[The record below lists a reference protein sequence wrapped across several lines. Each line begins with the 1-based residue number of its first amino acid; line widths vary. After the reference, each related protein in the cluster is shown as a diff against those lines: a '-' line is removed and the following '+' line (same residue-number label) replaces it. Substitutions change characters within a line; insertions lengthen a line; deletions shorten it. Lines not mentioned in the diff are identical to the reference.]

1 MKTEY
6 SKDFYIKLKYSFSLL
21 FLFIS
26 VLAQAQVVEEEEE
39 NEASRDTIKGY
50 NSGKIELSNPNSIIA
65 AYTYDPVTNR
75 YIYTNKMEGFNI
87 TYPIILTPE
96 QFEELALRESMRD
109 YYRQKSKAIDGKG
122 TEKEQ
127 KDLLP
132 RYYVNSSF
140 FETIFGSNTI
150 DVKPQGS
157 VELDLGVRY
166 TKQDNP
172 SISPRNRKTF
182 TFDFDQRIS
191 MSLQGKVGTRL
202 AVNANYD
209 TQSTFAFQNLIKL
222 EYTPTEDDI
231 IQKIEV
237 GNVSFPLS
245 NSLVRGA
252 QSLFGVKAQFQFGKT
267 TVTGIFS
274 EQKSQTKTVT
284 AQGGGTVQDFALF
297 ALEYDSDRHYF
308 LSQFFRNR
316 YDEAL
321 RNYPLIDS
329 RVQITRIEVW
339 VTNKQNR
346 INAAE
351 NNSRNII
358 ALQDLGEGRL
368 TKLSPTPGVPEGA
381 DITSETVGF
390 NTPGFFNTVDTQ
402 NNPIEPVNAF
412 PDNRNNKLDPAMI
425 GNGGYL
431 NTTIRE
437 IVTTGR
443 GSFNTVTA
451 NEGTDYSKLENA
463 RKLTSS
469 EYTYHTQLGYIS
481 LNQRLNNDEV
491 LAVAY
496 QYTVG
501 DQVFQVGEFGTDGV
515 AATSAD
521 TSTDPTTGTTTT
533 NNISTQSLILKMLKG
548 NLVKVTTPT
557 WDLMMKNIY
566 QIPNAYQLSQEDFRF
581 NIIYTDPSPLNYI
594 TPTTIPLPNGN
605 GNEAEVADTPL
616 LRVFNLDRLT
626 YAGDPQTGGD
636 GFFDF
641 QNGLTVDAQ
650 NGRIIFTTV
659 EPFGEYLYDKLAT
672 NTPGPAQFGYQDNSA
687 SNPNQSKYVYRELYK
702 NTQAAALQQSEKNK
716 FQLKGRFKSTGGNG
730 ISLGAFNVPQGSV
743 VVTAGGRTL
752 VEGQD
757 YTVNYQLG
765 TVQILDTSLQ
775 ASNTPIEV
783 SVENN
788 STFGQQTRRFA
799 GVNVEHKFSDKFL
812 LGATLLNM
820 SEKPFTS
827 KTNYGQESVNN
838 TILGLNTVYST
849 EVPFFTR
856 LVNKLP
862 FVDTDVPSN
871 FSFRGEVAM
880 LKPGASKADQFGG
893 EATTYVDDFEGTQTT
908 IDMRGANGW
917 SLSSLPWTNGVEPAP
932 NDITA
937 GDQRAKLAWYSIDP
951 VFYAS
956 SSRPD
961 GISDQDVSQNE
972 NRRVYYQ
979 ELYPVT
985 DVSPGSTN
993 VVTTLDLSYFPQE
1006 RGPYNFNPL
1015 AAATNS
1021 FTESDAVN
1029 NWGAIMRSITSTNF
1043 EQTNVEYIQFWMMD
1057 PYQNGQS
1064 AAGDAITTNDN
1075 TGTFEIHLGEM
1086 SEDIL
1091 KDNRKQYEN
1100 GLPGTDGQAITAIT
1114 NWGKVPVSQSLIYAF
1129 DTDAGNRGLQD
1140 VGLDGLNDAE
1150 EADKFS
1156 NFSGFEDPAA
1166 DNYQFFL
1173 AADGSVVNRYKNY
1186 NGTQGN
1192 SPVDVGDT
1200 NRGST
1205 TLPDVEDINKDNT
1218 MNTIDSYFKFSV
1230 PIEPGAAVGSGY
1242 VVDERPFSQQTSDGG
1257 TVTGRWLLYK
1267 VPIDAP
1273 TRESINSISD
1283 LRSIRFMRLLMTG
1296 FKKQVTLRL
1305 GALDLVRSE
1314 WRRYTNSL
1322 DIGPDNTDDAVAD
1335 LTGFDV
1341 VSLNIQENG
1350 DRVPIRYVSPPGV
1363 IREQLYSN
1371 NAVINQNEQSLSLRV
1386 YATNNTLNTDVGLEP
1401 EDSRAVFKNV
1411 NVDMRQYKKLRMFL
1425 HAEALSA
1432 NSNVPNANPQP
1443 DNNINDYEMIGFL
1456 RFGNDFVDNYY
1467 QIEKPLVL
1475 SQFNNSNPD
1484 NVWPAD
1490 NEILVTLEMLT
1501 KLKILVLQGVL
1512 NDPDENGVN
1521 YMTASELDPSITG
1534 GDGQVRIGIKGN
1546 PNFGFV
1552 RTLMVGVKNNTQY
1565 LADQHPGDP
1574 SYPVRHVRGEVWF
1587 NELRLSDMDN
1597 KGGVAAVAS
1606 MDTNMADLINVSAT
1620 GNFSTIGFGT
1630 IEQAPNERS
1639 REETKQYNLV
1649 ANISAG
1655 KLLPKSWNLNIP
1667 FNYSVGEQII
1677 TPEYDP
1683 FYQDVKLDQLLDI
1696 TDDPAARDN
1705 IKNRAIDYTKNKS
1718 INFIGVKKDRAADQK
1733 QHVYDPENLTL
1744 GYSFN
1749 QTEHHDYEIEDLLDQ
1764 QVRVTADYNF
1774 TFQSKPI
1781 EPFKNTAFMKKSQYW
1796 KALSDFNFNYLPSN
1810 INFSS
1815 NILRQYN
1822 RQQYRNVDVDGI
1834 AISPLYRRNY
1844 FFNYQ
1849 YGFNYNITKALKFNY
1864 QVATSNIV
1872 RNYIDAET
1880 DRPIEDATVF
1890 NDFWNIGQAN
1900 THTQNFV
1907 VNYDLPLNKIPV
1919 LSFIKSTY
1927 SYTASYN
1934 WLRSTDALAYAE
1946 VTDPNT
1952 NKSTTYN
1959 LGNTIQNANSHKL
1972 NATLS
1977 MDLFYKY
1984 LGIGQKKKVAPKN
1997 AAPAAA
2003 PKPGEKVV
2011 AAPKQ
2016 EASGNV
2022 FVNGLIGI
2030 ATSVKN
2036 IQVSYA
2042 ETNGTQLPG
2051 FLPSI
2056 GFLGTT
2062 KPSMGFIF
2070 GSQADVRY
2078 DAARA
2083 GYLTNY
2089 QNFNQNFTQVNTK
2102 DLNLTASVDLF
2113 PDFKIDLTA
2122 DKTSSQ
2128 NFSEQYD
2135 VADDGQYMPR
2145 SPYNYGNFQISTILI
2160 KTAFDASTID
2170 VSAAFDQMREN
2181 RLIVANRLAE
2191 QFYGPGN
2198 TIPRYEAEPPIPS
2211 PDPTVPPRPSF
2222 ATVNAGFP
2230 VGFGRNSQ
2238 AVLLPAFIAAYSGQ
2252 DAGSVKTGMFR
2263 NTPLPNWVVKYTGL
2277 MRYKYFKDHFK
2288 RFSLQSGYRASYNI
2302 NSYRS
2307 NFDYHPDR
2315 ATNSDP
2321 NDNNNRDNDG
2331 AGNFYTKNVISN
2343 VNLAEQFNPL
2353 IRVDMEMKNS
2363 MKILAEIRKDRTLN
2377 LSFDN
2382 NLLTEVRGNE
2392 YVVGLGYRIK
2402 DVIINST
2409 LADNPTNTIRSD
2421 INLKADFTLRK
2432 NQTIVRYLDYD
2443 NNQLGGGQDIWT
2455 LKLTGDYSFSK
2466 NLTAIFYYDHSFSKA
2481 VISTSFPITTV
2492 RTGFT
2497 LRYNFGN

>member
-6 SKDFYIKLKYSFSLL
+6 SKEFYTKLKYSFSLL
-21 FLFIS
+21 LLFIS
-26 VLAQAQVVEEEEE
+26 VLAQAQVVEEEED

-50 NSGKIELSNPNSIIA
+50 NSGKIELNNPNSIIA

-75 YIYTNKMEGFNI
+75 YIYTNKMDGFNI

-96 QFEELALRESMRD
+96 QFEELVLRESMRD
-109 YYRQKSKAIDGKG
+109 YYKQKSKAIDGKG

-132 RYYVNSSF
+132 RYYVNSGF

-157 VELDLGVRY
+157 VEIDLGVRY

-172 SISPRNRKTF
+172 AISPRNRKTF

-209 TQSTFAFQNLIKL
+209 TESTFAFQNLIKL

-297 ALEYDSDRHYF
+297 ALEYDADRHYF
-308 LSQFFRNR
+308 LSQFFRNQ
-316 YDEAL
+316 YDRAL
-321 RNYPLIDS
+321 KSYPLIDS

-351 NNSRNII
+351 NNARNII
-358 ALQDLGEGRL
+358 ALQDLGESPL
-368 TKLSPTPGVPEGA
+368 TKVSPLDGVPQGA
-381 DITSETVGF
+381 DISNQAVGF
-390 NTPGFFNTVDTQ
+390 DAAGAAFYNVGANS
-402 NNPIEPVNAF
+402 F
-412 PDNRNNKLDPAMI
+412 PDNGNNNLDPEII
-425 GNGGYL
+425 GTGTSL
-431 NTTIRE
+431 LDPSIRE
-437 IVTTGR
+437 IVTTSSR
-443 GSFNTVTA
+443 SFRAPLDATEGS
-451 NEGTDYSKLENA
+451 DYSKLENA

-469 EYTYHTQLGYIS
+469 EYTYNTQLGYIS
-481 LNQRLNNDEV
+481 LNQKLNNDEV

-501 DQVFQVGEFGTDGV
+501 EEVYQVGEFGTDGV
-515 AATSAD
+515 SAT
-521 TSTDPTTGTTTT
+521 TPETNT
-533 NNISTQSLILKMLKG
+533 NNEVTNVVTQSLILKMLKS
-548 NLVKVTTPT
+548 NLIRVNEPV

-566 QIPNAYQLSQEDFRF
+566 QIPNAYQLAQEDFRF
-581 NIIYTDPSPLNYI
+581 NILYTDPSPLNYI
-594 TPTTIPLPNGN
+594 NPAVPVTSGGLPLPNGT

-659 EPFGEYLYDKLAT
+659 EPFGEYLFDKLGT
-672 NTPGPAQFGYQDNSA
+672 NTPGVNADYNLDQETAFNS
-687 SNPNQSKYVYRELYK
+687 NQQKYVYRELYK
-702 NTQAAALQQSEKNK
+702 STQAAALQQSQKNK

-757 YTVNYQLG
+757 YTVNYQVG

-799 GVNVEHKFSDKFL
+799 GVNVEHKFNDKFL
-812 LGATLLNM
+812 VGATLLNM
-820 SEKPFTS
+820 SERPFTS

-838 TILGLNTVYST
+838 TIFGLNTTYST
-849 EVPFFTR
+849 EVPLFTR

-862 FVDTDVPSN
+862 FMDTDVPSN

-893 EATTYVDDFEGTQTT
+893 EATTYVDDFEGSQST
-908 IDMRGANGW
+908 IDMRGASGW
-917 SLSSLPWTNGVEPAP
+917 SLSSIPIFVDGSEPSP
-932 NDITA
+932 NDPSIYNK
-937 GDQRAKLAWYSIDP
+937 RAKLAWYSIDP
-951 VFYAS
+951 VFYGS
-956 SSRPD
+956 SQRPA
-961 GISDQDVSQNE
+961 GLSDRDVSQNE
-972 NRRVYYQ
+972 NRRIYYE
-979 ELYPVT
+979 ELYPAT
-985 DVSPGSTN
+985 DVVPGSTN

-1006 RGPYNFNPL
+1006 RGPYNFNTN
-1015 AAATNS
+1015 AINGFNEADAAT
-1021 FTESDAVN
+1021 
-1029 NWGAIMRSITSTNF
+1029 NWGAIMRAITSTNF

-1057 PYQNGQS
+1057 PYQSDGTN
-1064 AAGDAITTNDN
+1064 AGDAITSDDN

-1100 GLPGTDGQAITAIT
+1100 GLPGTDGSATTVT
-1114 NWGKVPVSQSLIYAF
+1114 NPLGRVPVSQSLIYAF
-1129 DTDAGNRGLQD
+1129 DTDRANRALQD
-1140 VGLDGLNDAE
+1140 VGLDGLGDAE
-1150 EADKFS
+1150 EAAANPLFRGID
-1156 NFSGFEDPAA
+1156 DPAG

-1218 MNTIDSYFKFSV
+1218 MNTIDSYFKFNV
-1230 PIEPGAAVGSGY
+1230 PIAPRAAVGVGF
-1242 VVDERPFSQQTSDGG
+1242 VVDERPFSREASDGT

-1267 VPIDAP
+1267 VPIDTP
-1273 TRESINSISD
+1273 TREAINGISD
-1283 LRSIRFMRLLMTG
+1283 LRSVRFMRLLMTG
-1296 FKKQVTLRL
+1296 FKKQVTVRL

-1314 WRRYTNSL
+1314 WRRYTQSM
-1322 DIGPDNTDDAVAD
+1322 DIDTDPTDDATVD

-1341 VSLNIQENG
+1341 ISLNVQENG

-1363 IREQLYSN
+1363 VREQLYSN
-1371 NAVINQNEQSLSLRV
+1371 NAVINQNEQALSLKV
-1386 YATNNTLNTDVGLEP
+1386 YATNGTMSTNVGLEP
-1401 EDSRAVFKNV
+1401 NDSRAVFKNV

-1425 HAEALSA
+1425 HAEALSIEG
-1432 NSNVPNANPQP
+1432 SNPLDPRPIP
-1443 DNNINDYEMIGFL
+1443 DSNIKDYEMIGFL

-1467 QIEKPLVL
+1467 QIEKPLEL
-1475 SQFNNSNPD
+1475 SPFNNSSED
-1484 NVWPAD
+1484 RVWPAD
-1490 NEILVTLEMLT
+1490 NEVLVTLEMLT
-1501 KLKILVLQGVL
+1501 KLKILVLQGQVAQ
-1512 NDPDENGVN
+1512 EGTSGVF
-1521 YMTASELDPSITG
+1521 YMRASELDPTITG
-1534 GDGQVRIGIKGN
+1534 GPGEMRIGIKGN
-1546 PNFGFV
+1546 PNFGYV
-1552 RTLMVGVKNNTQY
+1552 RTIMVGIKNNTEY
-1565 LADQHPGDP
+1565 LALNHNQN
-1574 SYPVRHVRGEVWF
+1574 SEYVARHVRGEVWF

-1597 KGGVAAVAS
+1597 KGGVAAVAT
-1606 MDTNMADLINVSAT
+1606 MDTNFADLLTMSAT
-1620 GNFSTIGFGT
+1620 GNLSTIGFGT
-1630 IEQAPNERS
+1630 IEQSPNERS
-1639 REETKQYNLV
+1639 REDTKQYNLV
-1649 ANISAG
+1649 TNISAG
-1655 KLLPKSWNLNIP
+1655 KLLPKSWHLNIP

-1683 FYQDVKLDQLLDI
+1683 FYQDVKLDQLIDI
-1696 TDDPAARDN
+1696 TTSQAAKDN
-1705 IKNRAIDYTKNKS
+1705 IKNRAIDYTKTKS
-1718 INFIGVKKDRAADQK
+1718 INFIGVKKDRAPEQK
-1733 QHVYDPENLTL
+1733 QHVYDPENVTL

-1749 QTEHHDYEIEDLLDQ
+1749 QTQHHDYEIEDLLDQ

-1774 TFQSKPI
+1774 AFQNKAV

-1810 INFSS
+1810 VSFSS
-1815 NILRQYN
+1815 NIIRQYN

-1849 YGFNYNITKALKFNY
+1849 YGFNYNITRALKFNY

-1880 DRPIEDATVF
+1880 DRPIEGATVF
-1890 NDFWNIGQAN
+1890 NDFWNTGQAN
-1900 THTQNFV
+1900 NHTQNFV
-1907 VNYDLPLNKIPV
+1907 INYDLPLNKLPMF
-1919 LSFIKSTY
+1919 SFIKSTY
-1927 SYTASYN
+1927 SYGATYN
-1934 WLRSTDALAYAE
+1934 WLRSTDALARTAE
-1946 VTDPNT
+1946 GIA
-1952 NKSTTYN
+1952 
-1959 LGNTIQNANSHKL
+1959 LGNTIQNRNSHKL

-1984 LGIGQKKKVAPKN
+1984 IGLGPKKKVAPKN
-1997 AAPAAA
+1997 AAPKAA
-2003 PKPGEKVV
+2003 PKPGEKVT
-2011 AAPKQ
+2011 AAPKT
-2016 EASGNV
+2016 EETGNV
-2022 FVNGLIGI
+2022 FVNGLLGI
-2030 ATSVKN
+2030 VTSVKN
-2036 IQVSYA
+2036 IQVSYE
-2042 ETNGTQLPG
+2042 ETSGMVLPG
-2051 FLPSI
+2051 YLPSV

-2062 KPSMGFIF
+2062 KPSLGFIW

-2078 DAARA
+2078 EAAKA
-2083 GYLTNY
+2083 GYLTGY
-2089 QNFNQNFTQVNTK
+2089 QEFNQNFLKNNTK
-2102 DLNLTASVDLF
+2102 DLNLTATVNMF
-2113 PDFKIDLTA
+2113 PDFTIDLNAT
-2122 DKTSSQ
+2122 KTSSQ

-2135 VADDGQYMPR
+2135 VDPLTRGYTPR
-2145 SPYNYGNFQISTILI
+2145 SPYNYGNYSVSTILI
-2160 KTAFDASTID
+2160 KTAFATSD
-2170 VSAAFDQMREN
+2170 VNGSESFDQMREN
-2181 RLIVANRLAE
+2181 RLVIANRLAE
-2191 QFYGPGN
+2191 QYYGPGA
-2198 TIPRYEAEPPIPS
+2198 TIPRYGALP
-2211 PDPTVPPRPSF
+2211 PDPTNPTAANF
-2222 ATVNAGFP
+2222 ANANIGFP
-2230 VGFGRNSQ
+2230 VGFGKNSQ
-2238 AVLLPAFIAAYSGQ
+2238 AVLLPSFLSAYSGQ
-2252 DAGSVKTGMFR
+2252 DAGKTSMGMFR
-2263 NTPLPNWVVKYTGL
+2263 NTPLPSWVIKYTGL
-2277 MRYKYFKDHFK
+2277 MRYKYFKDRFK
-2288 RFSLQSGYRASYNI
+2288 RFSLQSGYRATYNI

-2307 NFDYHPDR
+2307 NFDYHPER
-2315 ATNSDP
+2315 ASSGSPAD
-2321 NDNNNRDNDG
+2321 NNRDNGG
-2331 AGNFYTKNVISN
+2331 AGNFYTKNIISN

-2382 NLLTEVRGNE
+2382 NLLTEVKGNE
-2392 YVVGLGYRIK
+2392 YVIGLGYRIK
-2402 DVIINST
+2402 DVIINSS
-2409 LADNPTNTIRSD
+2409 LADNPTNTIKSD

-2481 VISTSFPITTV
+2481 VISTAFPITTV
-2492 RTGFT
+2492 RAGFT